1 MKVEPM
7 KIVTPVRL
15 TMSACPQV
23 EGDFARAWEW
33 VID

>member
-1 MKVEPM
+1 M

-15 TMSACPQV
+15 TMSARPNQQV
-23 EGDFARAWEW
+23 EGDKARAWEW